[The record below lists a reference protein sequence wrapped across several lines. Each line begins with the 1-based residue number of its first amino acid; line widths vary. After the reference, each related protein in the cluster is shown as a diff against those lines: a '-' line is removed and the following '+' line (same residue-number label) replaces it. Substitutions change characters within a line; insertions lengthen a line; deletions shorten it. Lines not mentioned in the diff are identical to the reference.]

1 MKRPSG
7 VAGVTVMGVTQFE
20 RFFRRTASLD
30 VDKQDLKRYSNFIN
44 HKIYDLL
51 VRGQAVAGANH
62 RDIIEPHDLPIT
74 PGLQKDIYAFS
85 KLDELIGLHSVLEH
99 IAGRPPLDR
108 ALSDATESCLPRIA
122 GGLNVALARSFKMID
137 PSTKNPAT
145 REWERAFQLFNLLL

>member
-1 MKRPSG
+1 
-7 VAGVTVMGVTQFE
+7 MGITQFE

-51 VRGQAVAGANH
+51 VRGQAVAGAND

-74 PGLQKDIYAFS
+74 PGLQEDIYAFS
-85 KLDELIGLHSVLEH
+85 KLDELIGLHSILEH

-108 ALSDATESCLPRIA
+108 ALSDATESCLPRIG
-122 GGLNVALARSFKMID
+122 GGLSVALARSFKVID
-137 PSTKNPAT
+137 PNTKNPAT
-145 REWERAFQLFNLLL
+145 REWERAFRRFNLLL

>member
-1 MKRPSG
+1 
-7 VAGVTVMGVTQFE
+7 MGVTQFE

-85 KLDELIGLHSVLEH
+85 KLDELIASIRSWNISPAAQRSTGRSATPPNPVSPGLPVASAWRSHVHS
-99 IAGRPPLDR
+99 R
-108 ALSDATESCLPRIA
+108 
-122 GGLNVALARSFKMID
+122 
-137 PSTKNPAT
+137 
-145 REWERAFQLFNLLL
+145 